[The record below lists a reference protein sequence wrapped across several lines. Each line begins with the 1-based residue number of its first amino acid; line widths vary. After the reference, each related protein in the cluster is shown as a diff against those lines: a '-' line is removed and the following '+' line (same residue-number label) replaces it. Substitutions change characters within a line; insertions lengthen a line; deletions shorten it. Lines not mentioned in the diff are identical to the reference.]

1 MRSIGKQFSHTVRFQ
16 HEELV
21 DAKSSTSKI
30 LPLVIVAV
38 YLVTACHGMSRH
50 IGSQI
55 LLSRYM
61 SYSHI
66 ILLSRYMYHI
76 KMRNT
81 TLLLQP
87 PTPSPSQRPSRSS
100 PPICS
105 LSLPP
110 PPSSLFGSN
119 VQVYIFL
126 RASKV
131 EGNNFRLSFWVH
143 SLPLVTRKPN
153 YESFKHGMQNMGK
166 VNELLH
172 LNFDE
177 LSGGIQFFLRLFW
190 ETTLLIR
197 HRINCSNSLCE
208 SSRIIFQRLR

>member
-38 YLVTACHGMSRH
+38 YLVTACHATLDLKYSCH
-50 IGSQI
+50 VIC
-55 LLSRYM
+55 LTLT
-61 SYSHI
+61 SYSCHVI
-66 ILLSRYMYHI
+66 CITSRWEILRYFFNLPPPLHP
-76 KMRNT
+76 NG
-81 TLLLQP
+81 LLDRVL
-87 PTPSPSQRPSRSS
+87 

-110 PPSSLFGSN
+110 PPRSSVLMSTCTYFC
-119 VQVYIFL
+119 VRRKLKETIL
-126 RASKV
+126 DC
-131 EGNNFRLSFWVH
+131 H
-143 SLPLVTRKPN
+143 SEFIRHHLLLVSQN

-166 VNELLH
+166 VNELKYCILT
-172 LNFDE
+172 LTNFPE
-177 LSGGIQFFLRLFW
+177 AYNFFLRLFW

-197 HRINCSNSLCE
+197 HRINCSNSLC
-208 SSRIIFQRLR
+208 

>member
-16 HEELV
+16 HGELV

-50 IGSQI
+50 IASQI

-100 PPICS
+100 LTANLFIIT
-105 LSLPP
+105 PP
-110 PPSSLFGSN
+110 PPRSSVLMSTCTYFC
-119 VQVYIFL
+119 VRQKLKETIL
-126 RASKV
+126 DC
-131 EGNNFRLSFWVH
+131 H
-143 SLPLVTRKPN
+143 SEFIRHHLLLVSQN

-166 VNELLH
+166 VNELKYCILT
-172 LNFDE
+172 LTNFPE
-177 LSGGIQFFLRLFW
+177 AYNFFCGYFGKQHFW
-190 ETTLLIR
+190 
-197 HRINCSNSLCE
+197 
-208 SSRIIFQRLR
+208 

>member
-16 HEELV
+16 HGELV

-50 IGSQI
+50 IASQI

-100 PPICS
+100 LTANLFIITP
-105 LSLPP
+105 LPP
-110 PPSSLFGSN
+110 PRSSVLMSTCTYFC
-119 VQVYIFL
+119 VRQKLKETIL
-126 RASKV
+126 DC
-131 EGNNFRLSFWVH
+131 H
-143 SLPLVTRKPN
+143 SEFIRHHLLLVSQN

-166 VNELLH
+166 VNELKYCILT
-172 LNFDE
+172 LTNFPE
-177 LSGGIQFFLRLFW
+177 AYNFFCGYFGKQHFW
-190 ETTLLIR
+190 
-197 HRINCSNSLCE
+197 
-208 SSRIIFQRLR
+208 

>member
-38 YLVTACHGMSRH
+38 YLLTACHGMSRH
-50 IGSQI
+50 IASQI

-66 ILLSRYMYHI
+66 ILLSRYIYHI

-100 PPICS
+100 LTANLFIITP
-105 LSLPP
+105 PP

-119 VQVYIFL
+119 VHVYIFL

-143 SLPLVTRKPN
+143 SSPLVTRKPKLRIIQTRN
-153 YESFKHGMQNMGK
+153 AKHG
-166 VNELLH
+166 
-172 LNFDE
+172 
-177 LSGGIQFFLRLFW
+177 
-190 ETTLLIR
+190 
-197 HRINCSNSLCE
+197 
-208 SSRIIFQRLR
+208 

>member
-38 YLVTACHGMSRH
+38 YLLTACHGMSRH
-50 IGSQI
+50 IASQI

-66 ILLSRYMYHI
+66 ILLSRYIYHI

-100 PPICS
+100 LTANLFIIT
-105 LSLPP
+105 PP
-110 PPSSLFGSN
+110 PPPPRSSVLMSTCTYFC
-119 VQVYIFL
+119 VRQKLKETIL
-126 RASKV
+126 DC
-131 EGNNFRLSFWVH
+131 H
-143 SLPLVTRKPN
+143 SEFIRHHLLLVSQN

-166 VNELLH
+166 VNELKYCILTST
-172 LNFDE
+172 NFPE
-177 LSGGIQFFLRLFW
+177 AYNFFCGYFGKQHFW
-190 ETTLLIR
+190 
-197 HRINCSNSLCE
+197 
-208 SSRIIFQRLR
+208 

>member
-38 YLVTACHGMSRH
+38 YLVTACHATLDLKYSCH
-50 IGSQI
+50 VIC
-55 LLSRYM
+55 LTLT
-61 SYSHI
+61 SYSCHVI
-66 ILLSRYMYHI
+66 SITSRWEILRYFFNPPPPLHP
-76 KMRNT
+76 NG
-81 TLLLQP
+81 LLDRVL
-87 PTPSPSQRPSRSS
+87 

-110 PPSSLFGSN
+110 SSLFGSN
-119 VQVYIFL
+119 VHVYIFL

-143 SLPLVTRKPN
+143 SSPLVTRKPKLWIIQTRN
-153 YESFKHGMQNMGK
+153 AKHG
-166 VNELLH
+166 
-172 LNFDE
+172 
-177 LSGGIQFFLRLFW
+177 
-190 ETTLLIR
+190 
-197 HRINCSNSLCE
+197 
-208 SSRIIFQRLR
+208 

>member
-1 MRSIGKQFSHTVRFQ
+1 MNIEKTRALYMRSIGKQFSHTVRFQ

-50 IGSQI
+50 IGPQIFLSRYMSYSHII

-66 ILLSRYMYHI
+66 ILLSRYIYHI

-100 PPICS
+100 LTANLFIIT
-105 LSLPP
+105 PP
-110 PPSSLFGSN
+110 PPRS
-119 VQVYIFL
+119 
-126 RASKV
+126 
-131 EGNNFRLSFWVH
+131 
-143 SLPLVTRKPN
+143 
-153 YESFKHGMQNMGK
+153 
-166 VNELLH
+166 
-172 LNFDE
+172 
-177 LSGGIQFFLRLFW
+177 
-190 ETTLLIR
+190 
-197 HRINCSNSLCE
+197 
-208 SSRIIFQRLR
+208 

>member
-16 HEELV
+16 HGELV

-50 IGSQI
+50 IASQI

-100 PPICS
+100 LTANLFIIT
-105 LSLPP
+105 PP
-110 PPSSLFGSN
+110 PPPRSSVLMSTCTYFC
-119 VQVYIFL
+119 VRQKLKETIL
-126 RASKV
+126 DC
-131 EGNNFRLSFWVH
+131 H
-143 SLPLVTRKPN
+143 SEFIRHHLLLVSQN

-166 VNELLH
+166 VNELKYCILT
-172 LNFDE
+172 LTNFPE
-177 LSGGIQFFLRLFW
+177 AYNFFCGYFGKQHFW
-190 ETTLLIR
+190 
-197 HRINCSNSLCE
+197 
-208 SSRIIFQRLR
+208 

>member
-38 YLVTACHGMSRH
+38 YLLTACHGMSRH
-50 IGSQI
+50 IASQI

-66 ILLSRYMYHI
+66 ILLSRYIYHI

-100 PPICS
+100 LTANLFIITPPP
-105 LSLPP
+105 LPP
-110 PPSSLFGSN
+110 PRSSVLMSTCTYFC
-119 VQVYIFL
+119 VRQKLKETIL
-126 RASKV
+126 DC
-131 EGNNFRLSFWVH
+131 H
-143 SLPLVTRKPN
+143 SEFIRHHLLLVSQN
-153 YESFKHGMQNMGK
+153 YESFKHRMQNMGK
-166 VNELLH
+166 VNELKYCILT
-172 LNFDE
+172 LTNFPE
-177 LSGGIQFFLRLFW
+177 A
-190 ETTLLIR
+190 
-197 HRINCSNSLCE
+197 
-208 SSRIIFQRLR
+208 

>member
-1 MRSIGKQFSHTVRFQ
+1 MRSIGKQFSHTIRFQ

-55 LLSRYM
+55 FLSRYMSYSHIILLSRYM

-66 ILLSRYMYHI
+66 ILLSRYIYHI

-100 PPICS
+100 LTANLFIIT
-105 LSLPP
+105 PP
-110 PPSSLFGSN
+110 PPRSSVLMSTCTYFC
-119 VQVYIFL
+119 VRQKLKETIL
-126 RASKV
+126 DC
-131 EGNNFRLSFWVH
+131 H
-143 SLPLVTRKPN
+143 SEFIRHHLLLVSQN

-166 VNELLH
+166 VNELKYCILT
-172 LNFDE
+172 LTNFPE
-177 LSGGIQFFLRLFW
+177 AYNFFCGYFGKQ
-190 ETTLLIR
+190 
-197 HRINCSNSLCE
+197 H
-208 SSRIIFQRLR
+208 F

>member
-16 HEELV
+16 HGELV

-50 IGSQI
+50 IASQI

-100 PPICS
+100 LTANLFIIT
-105 LSLPP
+105 

-119 VQVYIFL
+119 VHMYIFL

-143 SLPLVTRKPN
+143 SSPLVTRKPKLRIIQTRN
-153 YESFKHGMQNMGK
+153 AKHG
-166 VNELLH
+166 
-172 LNFDE
+172 
-177 LSGGIQFFLRLFW
+177 
-190 ETTLLIR
+190 
-197 HRINCSNSLCE
+197 
-208 SSRIIFQRLR
+208 